1 MSLTSKQ
8 KRHLRA
14 LAHTLKPVVMIGN
27 AGITE
32 GVISEIDGRLA
43 HHELI
48 KIRLG
53 GMERDDRAATIDKI
67 CQKTD
72 SELVNSIGHIGIFY
86 RTSKQKLIVL
96 PKA

>member
-14 LAHTLKPVVMIGN
+14 LAHKLKPMVMIGN
-27 AGITE
+27 AGITD
-32 GVISEIDGRLA
+32 GVISEIDGSLS

-53 GMERDDRAATIDKI
+53 GIERDDRNAAINDI
-67 CQKTD
+67 CEKTG
-72 SELVNSIGHIGIFY
+72 SELINSIGHIGIFY
-86 RTSKQKLIVL
+86 RISKQKLITL
-96 PKA
+96 PKS

>member
-27 AGITE
+27 AGITD
-32 GVISEIDGRLA
+32 GVISEIDGSLA

-53 GMERDDRAATIDKI
+53 GMQRDDRTAAIDKI
-67 CQKTD
+67 CQKTT
-72 SELVNSIGHIGIFY
+72 SELVGSIGHIGIFY
-86 RTSKQKLIVL
+86 RTSKQKLISL

>member
-14 LAHTLKPVVMIGN
+14 LAHALKPVVMIGN
-27 AGITE
+27 AGITD
-32 GVISEIDGRLA
+32 GVISEIDDRLA

-48 KIRLG
+48 KVRLG
-53 GMERDDRAATIDKI
+53 GLAREDRAAAIDKI
-67 CQKTD
+67 CQKTG
-72 SELVNSIGHIGIFY
+72 SELVSSIGHIGIFY
-86 RTSKQKLIVL
+86 RTSKQKLINL

>member
-1 MSLTSKQ
+1 M
-8 KRHLRA
+8 
-14 LAHTLKPVVMIGN
+14 AHTLKPVVMIGN

-32 GVISEIDGRLA
+32 GVISEIDGSLS

-53 GMERDDRAATIDKI
+53 GMERDDRNTAISEI
-67 CQKTD
+67 CEKTG
-72 SELVNSIGHIGIFY
+72 SELVNTIGHIGIFF
-86 RTSKQKLIVL
+86 RTSKQKLISL

>member
-27 AGITE
+27 AGVSE
-32 GVISEIDGRLA
+32 GVIREIDGSLT

-53 GMERDDRAATIDKI
+53 GMERDDRAAAIEEI
-67 CQKTD
+67 CQNTA
-72 SELVNSIGHIGIFY
+72 SELVHSIGHIGIFY
-86 RTSKQKLIVL
+86 RTSKEKLIAL